1 MSVYSGFAT
10 RAQESKYNGLL
21 ETLVITL
28 KKRILKFYAGEG
40 CDEDKFK
47 LLIKKVYKKMFLLE
61 KGKFMA
67 PKYTSCFTD
76 LIDSL
81 HININY
87 DSMSECSSVMSQTF
101 SLRKDNDTDDRL
113 KSNHLLA
120 SKKNLLELRA
130 TKIFNSSTFSLSK
143 HEIPAL
149 DAEEEEIKRETVPR
163 STSLEPSEHLLRKE
177 ISKARFS

>member
-21 ETLVITL
+21 ETLVITM
-28 KKRILKFYAGEG
+28 KKRILKFYAGEA

-76 LIDSL
+76 LIDNL
-81 HININY
+81 HISINY

-101 SLRKDNDTDDRL
+101 SLRKDHEGDNDRL
-113 KSNHLLA
+113 KSNQLLA

-143 HEIPAL
+143 QDIPAPDL
-149 DAEEEEIKRETVPR
+149 
-163 STSLEPSEHLLRKE
+163 
-177 ISKARFS
+177 